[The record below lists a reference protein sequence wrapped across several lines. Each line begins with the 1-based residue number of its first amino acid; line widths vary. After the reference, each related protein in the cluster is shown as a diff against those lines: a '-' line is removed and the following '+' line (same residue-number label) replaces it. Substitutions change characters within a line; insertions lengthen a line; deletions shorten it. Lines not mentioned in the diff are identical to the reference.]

1 MTHPRFDRRTDGYR
15 WTRSSYHVMHRYRCG
30 DLRGMAVRFLF
41 KLVALPLQ
49 REDGKVGFLHQID
62 DGFDLFQFQASFSL
76 FKWIF
81 MLGSATE
88 KAQALP
94 RPSSFAKTPKGK
106 SRLASSG
113 IGTDR

>member
-1 MTHPRFDRRTDGYR
+1 
-15 WTRSSYHVMHRYRCG
+15 MHRYRCG
-30 DLRGMAVRFLF
+30 ELRGVAVRFQF
-41 KLVALPLQ
+41 KLEPFPLQ
-49 REDGKVGFLHQID
+49 LEDGKVVFLHQID

-94 RPSSFAKTPKGK
+94 PAPSFAKATEGE
-106 SRLASSG
+106 SSG
-113 IGTDR
+113 TGANR